1 MLGRVN
7 PQLSERVGLS
17 AVLLSVP
24 VWHGVTGDRVGTTRA
39 RLLNVVDA
47 GEAEVTPEGGFLL
60 PRLTVGTVRCLAGG
74 CVSKSLRYLRGYLF
88 TARRI
93 VAFLSGT
100 APRMQVHVVAVQ
112 HQRIRIHQTI
122 RGTLRG
128 TVTNGHG
135 VAAAQGGSRLLQ
147 QRLLR
152 GEAQVLRIDRRVRV
166 RGGERRTDTAQTR
179 IRWVQNI
186 CSREGKDENGEFS
199 VSKARVVQQRVR
211 GGTAK
216 VRQQV
221 NVAGLEGVRVL
232 GVRIEGNGIYLRE
245 NLGDD
250 SFAEVAVFL
259 GVHAVEGVELIQR
272 HGLFTMGTRP
282 AVGTMQ
288 TQNQVDEG
296 VEDVITVTLV
306 NLTPRT
312 GVLDCATVQVG
323 EGTQQLLLGGVAV
336 TLAGRCSLR
345 FLGRL
350 NHAAV
355 AGRRHGAI
363 NRAVR
368 GHGEGL
374 RQRRIGADLGNNQ
387 ALFVALNV
395 FKPVLGFKRR
405 IDGGRIDT

>member
-1 MLGRVN
+1 MLLRV
-7 PQLSERVGLS
+7 PAR
-17 AVLLSVP
+17 
-24 VWHGVTGDRVGTTRA
+24 HGVTGDRVGTTRA
-39 RLLNVVDA
+39 RLTDVVDA
-47 GEAEVTPEGGFLL
+47 AEAEVTPESGGFL
-60 PRLTVGTVRCLAGG
+60 PRLTVGSLAGG
-74 CVSKSLRYLRGYLF
+74 YVSKRLRYLRGYILGHLF

-100 APRMQVHVVAVQ
+100 APRMQIHVVAVQ

-135 VAAAQGGSRLLQ
+135 VAATQGGSRLLQ

-186 CSREGKDENGEFS
+186 CSREGKDENGELS
-199 VSKARVVQQRVR
+199 VGKARVVQQRVR
-211 GGTAK
+211 GGTVK
-216 VRQQV
+216 IRQQV

-232 GVRIEGNGIYLRE
+232 GIRLEGNGIYPRE
-245 NLGDD
+245 NLGNG
-250 SFAEVAVFL
+250 FAEGTVLVS
-259 GVHAVEGVELIQR
+259 VHAVEGVELVEG
-272 HGLFTMGTRP
+272 HGRLAVDVGP
-282 AVGTMQ
+282 AVGAVQ
-288 TQNQVDEG
+288 REDEVVEIVEG
-296 VEDVITVTLV
+296 VVAVALV
-306 NLTPRT
+306 DICP
-312 GVLDCATVQVG
+312 GAGILDRAAVQVG
-323 EGTQQLLLGGVAV
+323 EGAQQLLLGGVAV

-368 GHGEGL
+368 GYGEGL
-374 RQRRIGADLGNNQ
+374 RQRGIGVDLGN
-387 ALFVALNV
+387 
-395 FKPVLGFKRR
+395 
-405 IDGGRIDT
+405 D